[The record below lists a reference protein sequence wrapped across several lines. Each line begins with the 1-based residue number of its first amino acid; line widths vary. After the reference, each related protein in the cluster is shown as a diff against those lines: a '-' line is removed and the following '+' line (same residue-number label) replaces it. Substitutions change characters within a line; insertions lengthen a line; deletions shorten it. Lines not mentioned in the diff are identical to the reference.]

1 MTGLLRL
8 ILGIL
13 IPSAIDIRQKG
24 EKIME
29 IERLNESTIKFYITY
44 KDIETRGFDRE
55 EIWYNRERGEELF
68 FEMINEANDKENF
81 ELEGPLWIQVQA
93 LDKGLEIIVTRG
105 QITDGNVRL
114 EIPVSNDQ
122 DTSPVDENIV
132 DMLDDNFIKDKNQE
146 DEEPELLD
154 LVIGFDDFEDII
166 SLSHHLEVRG
176 FQNALYHYG
185 NRYFLFVMFTD
196 EFPEE
201 EQDNIL
207 SQILE
212 FGYESEISIHRI
224 QEYGKEIIAEEA
236 LQGLRNLFTK

>member
-1 MTGLLRL
+1 
-8 ILGIL
+8 
-13 IPSAIDIRQKG
+13 
-24 EKIME
+24 ME

-114 EIPVSNDQ
+114 EIPVSNEQ
-122 DTSPVDENIV
+122 VNIPVDDNIV
-132 DMLDDNFIKDKNQE
+132 DMLDDNFVKNKYRDQ
-146 DEEPELLD
+146 DDDQQELLD

-166 SLSHHLEVRG
+166 SLSHHFEVRG
-176 FQNALYHYG
+176 FKNALYHFQ
-185 NRYFLFVMFTD
+185 NRYYLFVMFTD

-201 EQDNIL
+201 EQDDIL

-212 FGYESEISIHRI
+212 FGYESEITIHRI
-224 QEYGKEIIAEEA
+224 QEYGKEIIGDEA
-236 LQGLRNLFTK
+236 LQALRGMFSKH

>member
-1 MTGLLRL
+1 
-8 ILGIL
+8 
-13 IPSAIDIRQKG
+13 
-24 EKIME
+24 ME

-122 DTSPVDENIV
+122 ENSPVDENIV
-132 DMLDDNFIKDKNQE
+132 DMLDENFIKDKKQE

-166 SLSHHLEVRG
+166 SLSHHLAVRG
-176 FQNALYHYG
+176 FQNALYHFS

-236 LQGLRNLFTK
+236 LQGLRKLFNK

>member
-1 MTGLLRL
+1 
-8 ILGIL
+8 
-13 IPSAIDIRQKG
+13 
-24 EKIME
+24 ME

-122 DTSPVDENIV
+122 ENSPVDENIV
-132 DMLDDNFIKDKNQE
+132 DMLDDNFIKDKKQE

-176 FQNALYHYG
+176 FQNALYHFS

-236 LQGLRNLFTK
+236 LQGLRKLFTKK

>member
-1 MTGLLRL
+1 
-8 ILGIL
+8 
-13 IPSAIDIRQKG
+13 
-24 EKIME
+24 ME

-44 KDIETRGFDRE
+44 KDIENRGFDRE

-114 EIPVSNDQ
+114 EIPVSNEQ
-122 DTSPVDENIV
+122 INIPVDENIV
-132 DMLDDNFIKDKNQE
+132 DMLDDNFVKNKYRDRE
-146 DEEPELLD
+146 DEEQELLD
-154 LVIGFDDFEDII
+154 LVIGFQDFEDII

-176 FQNALYHYG
+176 FKNALYHFE
-185 NRYFLFVMFTD
+185 NRYYLFVMFTD

-201 EQDNIL
+201 EQDDIL

-212 FGYESEISIHRI
+212 FGHESEITIHRI
-224 QEYGKEIIAEEA
+224 QEYGKEIIGDEA
-236 LQGLRNLFTK
+236 LQGLRKMFQK

>member
-1 MTGLLRL
+1 
-8 ILGIL
+8 
-13 IPSAIDIRQKG
+13 
-24 EKIME
+24 ME

-44 KDIETRGFDRE
+44 KDIENRGFDRE

-114 EIPVSNDQ
+114 EIPVSNEHANM
-122 DTSPVDENIV
+122 PVDENIV
-132 DMLDDNFIKDKNQE
+132 DMLDEKFVKSKYRDQG
-146 DEEPELLD
+146 DEQQELLD
-154 LVIGFDDFEDII
+154 LVIGFEDFEDII
-166 SLSHHLEVRG
+166 SLSHHFEVRG
-176 FQNALYHYG
+176 FKNALYHFE
-185 NRYFLFVMFTD
+185 NRYYLFVMFTD

-201 EQDNIL
+201 EQDDIL

-212 FGYESEISIHRI
+212 FGYESETTIHRI
-224 QEYGKEIIAEEA
+224 QEYGKEIIGDEA
-236 LQGLRNLFTK
+236 LQALKGMFSKK

>member
-1 MTGLLRL
+1 
-8 ILGIL
+8 
-13 IPSAIDIRQKG
+13 
-24 EKIME
+24 ME

-44 KDIETRGFDRE
+44 RDIENRGFDRE

-114 EIPVSNDQ
+114 EIPVSNEQ
-122 DTSPVDENIV
+122 INIPVDENIV
-132 DMLDDNFIKDKNQE
+132 DMLDDNFVKSKHRDRDD
-146 DEEPELLD
+146 DEQELLD

-166 SLSHHLEVRG
+166 SLSHHMDVRG
-176 FQNALYHYG
+176 FKNGLYHFE
-185 NRYFLFVMFTD
+185 NRYYLFVMFTD
-196 EFPEE
+196 EFAED

-224 QEYGKEIIAEEA
+224 QEYGKEVIGEEA
-236 LQGLRNLFTK
+236 LQGLRQMFKK